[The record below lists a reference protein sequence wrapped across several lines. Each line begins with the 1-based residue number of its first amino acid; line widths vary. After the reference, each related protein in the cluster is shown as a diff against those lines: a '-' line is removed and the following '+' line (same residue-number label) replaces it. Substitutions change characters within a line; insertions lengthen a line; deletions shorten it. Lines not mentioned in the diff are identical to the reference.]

1 MGSSEDGRPKSG
13 HGSQGD
19 KYYSSRGDKH
29 FSPDKKQFQRIE
41 TRMCEGGTG
50 QQFQLVAASSRMCD
64 GGTVEY
70 LRDLVC
76 HKEALQ
82 VDTNQQNEL
91 VSRLIEQE
99 MRRVQGGGR
108 PPGREQRL
116 LDVYNERPVRLSARV
131 SIPVR
136 EHPKFNFVGKL
147 LGPRGSS
154 LKQLQEDTMTKM
166 AVLGRGSMRNKQQE
180 EELRNSTDPKHS
192 HLKEEL
198 HVEITAFASPAEAHA
213 RLAFALTEV
222 RKYLIPDSNDQIRQQ
237 QMREIQVMKRMQLS
251 EEGNRVSEECST
263 SSTDNDSG
271 HETDS
276 TGSPKSEGERGNTS
290 ILDRMLSSTNQQCR
304 QRPSPMPSCHCHPY
318 KRREETIL
326 SHPSK
331 RLKEVQ

>member
-1 MGSSEDGRPKSG
+1 
-13 HGSQGD
+13 
-19 KYYSSRGDKH
+19 
-29 FSPDKKQFQRIE
+29 
-41 TRMCEGGTG
+41 MCEGGTG

-116 LDVYNERPVRLSARV
+116 LDVYNERPVRLSAKV

-251 EEGNRVSEECST
+251 EEGNRVAEECST

>member
-1 MGSSEDGRPKSG
+1 
-13 HGSQGD
+13 
-19 KYYSSRGDKH
+19 
-29 FSPDKKQFQRIE
+29 
-41 TRMCEGGTG
+41 MCEGGTG
-50 QQFQLVAASSRMCD
+50 QQFQLVAPSSRMCD

-82 VDTNQQNEL
+82 VEANQQNDL

-116 LDVYNERPVRLSARV
+116 LDVYNERPVRLSAKV

-154 LKQLQEDTMTKM
+154 LKQLQEETMTKM

-192 HLKEEL
+192 HLREEL

-237 QMREIQVMKRMQLS
+237 QMREIQVMKRMQLT
-251 EEGNRVSEECST
+251 EEGSRVSDEST
-263 SSTDNDSG
+263 SSNDNDSG

-276 TGSPKSEGERGNTS
+276 SGSPKSEGERPNTS
-290 ILDRMLSSTNQQCR
+290 ILDRMLSTTQCR
-304 QRPSPMPSCHCHPY
+304 QRPSPPSCHCHPY
-318 KRREETIL
+318 KRREDPIC
-326 SHPSK
+326 SHPPK